1 VKKERP
7 FFYKNH
13 FAKRKGKE
21 KKKTSISESDSIY
34 SAVLYENDDVQDFLL
49 EYLLLS
55 LIRLPLVEYVNIR

>member
-34 SAVLYENDDVQDFLL
+34 SAVLYENDDVSRF
-49 EYLLLS
+49 S
-55 LIRLPLVEYVNIR
+55 LGIPAS